1 MTKKKAVITTGVAPS
16 KAMIDKSRAGFAAAI
31 KAGHVNKV
39 PTTATIAAM
48 KEARTISSTL
58 HKPVLTE
65 APPKSLLQRA
75 HDTIHG
81 QRQLDYGDKLQ
92 NFSQIAMIFQ
102 GMLAHK
108 LLPSAKIT
116 PEDVAL
122 LMIGVKASRLAKS
135 PTHTDSWLDIAG
147 YAGCADH
154 LQQERLAGV
163 HLLGATVDTN
173 DPDFQ

>member
-1 MTKKKAVITTGVAPS
+1 MSSTKKKPQPASIVGVMPS
-16 KAMIDKSRAGFAAAI
+16 KALMDKSRVGFAAAI
-31 KAGHVNKV
+31 KAAN
-39 PTTATIAAM
+39 ATIP
-48 KEARTISSTL
+48 SSAFTAG
-58 HKPVLTE
+58 LTE
-65 APPKSLLQRA
+65 EPPKSLLQRA
-75 HDTIHG
+75 HETIHG

-92 NFSQIAMIFQ
+92 NFAQIAMIWQ

-108 LLPSAKIT
+108 LLPSARIT

-154 LQQERLAGV
+154 LQQERAAGAY
-163 HLLGATVDTN
+163 LSGAIVDAN
-173 DPDFQ
+173 DPDRL